1 MILLITFAIA
11 VLAALL
17 YVIGVAIGD
26 TTIEG
31 MGQSISAGALSA
43 MMAEIIVLS
52 LELTDAI
59 GFGAFFLLCLLFFFL
74 YRTGGPGVLYTA
86 GMFVIMFGYLFTG
99 PYSGYLKTYTEKI
112 TEPMGIAI
120 SQLSLVGNDLWLIAT
135 DPQEYIEKAEKTA
148 VRPDTPT
155 ISYPMGVEF
164 KSIDIM
170 PRDVPANQSFYVRI
184 YALNEGKMTASVVV
198 RASCANKLCCMGESC
213 GVSEETIQYY
223 PSLTEPKT
231 LQPMEA
237 INFRFENPFKAVTYK
252 KTDVGKEAQVN
263 VSLHYAHSTSS
274 RLTVKVMDSL
284 EVQRIMTDPISGESL
299 FKPEV
304 SVGKNAPGMLALTV
318 GYQPLFEQSPN
329 VLIVSIVNKRPKGD
343 VIVDE
348 NTAIEISIDPS
359 IGSDLDC
366 SANEDF
372 HCSSDGG
379 YNVTCTV
386 TRPGGIA
393 PIGPGKYRPITCTF
407 RTVEDVPTSVTGL
420 ITARMNKYTFQLME
434 KKGAKITMAWSPASP
449 AESKETVQEPGL
461 NDIGGG
467 ETGGRSG
474 EPLCPEV
481 CCSGGTT
488 VIRNARLLTE
498 QEKTTPG
505 TYICSSYP
513 DCGCLDSEHPGDCT
527 AECVTGYLC
536 REGTCYAE

>member
-17 YVIGVAIGD
+17 YVIGIAIGD
-26 TTIEG
+26 TTIERLG
-31 MGQSISAGALSA
+31 HGISAGALSA

-52 LELTDAI
+52 LELSDAI
-59 GFGAFFLLCLLFFFL
+59 GFGAFFLLCLIFFFL

-86 GMFVIMFGYLFTG
+86 AMFVIMFGYLFTG
-99 PYSGYLKTYTEKI
+99 PYSGYLKTYTEKV
-112 TEPMGIAI
+112 TEPMGIAV
-120 SQLSLVGNDLWLIAT
+120 SQLGLVGNDLWLIAT
-135 DPQEYIEKAEKTA
+135 DPQGYIEKAEKTA
-148 VRPDTPT
+148 VRSETPT

-164 KSIDIM
+164 KNIEVM
-170 PRDVPANQSFYVRI
+170 PRDVPANQSFYVRV
-184 YALNEGKMTASVVV
+184 YAMNEGKMTASVVV
-198 RASCANKLCCMGESC
+198 RASCANKLCCMGSSC

-223 PSLTEPKT
+223 PSLTDPKI
-231 LQPMEA
+231 LQPREA

-274 RLTVKVMDSL
+274 RLTVKVMDNL
-284 EVQRIMTDPISGESL
+284 EVQRIMTDPVAGETL

-318 GYQPLFEQSPN
+318 GYQPLFENSPN

-348 NTAIEISIDPS
+348 KTTIDISVDPS
-359 IGSDLDC
+359 IGNGLDC

-372 HCSSDGG
+372 YCSSNDG

-386 TRPGGIA
+386 TRSGGIA

-407 RTVEDVPTSVTGL
+407 RAVEDVPTSVTGL
-420 ITARMNKYTFQLME
+420 ITARMSDYTFQLME

-449 AESKETVQEPGL
+449 AQSQETGEEPGL
-461 NDIGGG
+461 SD
-467 ETGGRSG
+467 TGVS
-474 EPLCPEV
+474 PSCPEV
-481 CCSGGTT
+481 CCSGRTT

-513 DCGCLDSEHPGDCT
+513 DCGCLDSEHPGECT
-527 AECVTGYLC
+527 SECVTGYLC